1 MLRPVPSLLAI
12 VAVALFGPAEIAG
25 FPFDVPLSASVSDR
39 KPAPVAPTPASPVT
53 SLDHTPAIDGV
64 LDAGLER
71 LAVRPLSLVSG
82 HPGAAVRPPSYRLA
96 YSAEHL
102 YLHVDL
108 GPGEIVERDRA
119 YQNGDGLIVV
129 VARPATG
136 GTPTEEFS
144 VLGISPGNPAARWQQ
159 RFVWYRNV
167 DLEMRALD
175 AARVATSSSG
185 DHSAF
190 EVLVPW
196 SEVYPHHPWLSAV
209 GFNLC
214 VTRAL
219 PGNERARY
227 CAVDDPRV
235 DSEQSP
241 RRYEELAFEPPPAP
255 AGTGELQAAAVLE
268 RNHVS
273 AGEEIRL
280 RLATLAA
287 SPVSTSLTL
296 RAWSG
301 EGTRML
307 SRVVNVK
314 VPAGL
319 QRQDLDIPATL
330 APGGY
335 AVTWELSNAAQG
347 RLGLSVL
354 PDADP
359 ALLERRLDA
368 AARRLSPGSL
378 TTLRFEL
385 AEVGHAIRRLRLQ
398 DVATSVRLSLERLRD
413 EVRAAEAGE
422 DAVTARR
429 GILRRAFR
437 SAVDGTLQPYS
448 VRLPAGYQAGRRYP
462 LFVYLHGSGEDDR
475 NQVGRD
481 WFPADAVVLAPR
493 GRGTSN
499 FYTAD
504 HAQDD
509 IREAIEDVA
518 ANYSVDTTRVVLAG
532 FSMGGY
538 GVYRTYKEDPARYRA
553 LAIFSGIPRV
563 PGSGADAPDF
573 LATEDLA
580 PFRSVPVFVFHGGK
594 DRNCPIEQT
603 RALVARLKDAGV
615 RLSFQY
621 EEDKGH
627 ETPGATTLDAFREWL
642 AAVLQ

>member
-1 MLRPVPSLLAI
+1 MLRTTFCLLSI
-12 VAVALFGPAEIAG
+12 VTAVLCGRANVHDGRGRVVEAPAARLT
-25 FPFDVPLSASVSDR
+25 F
-39 KPAPVAPTPASPVT
+39 
-53 SLDHTPAIDGV
+53 LDHAPAIDGV
-64 LDAGLER
+64 LDAGLET
-71 LAVRPLSLVSG
+71 LAVRPLWLVSG
-82 HPGAAVRPPSYRLA
+82 RPDAATRPPSYRLA

-108 GPGEIVERDRA
+108 GAGEIVQRDRA

-136 GTPTEEFS
+136 GAPTEEFS
-144 VLGISPGNPAARWQQ
+144 VLGFSPGKPAARWQQ

-167 DLEMRALD
+167 DLEMRSLD
-175 AARVATSSSG
+175 SAQVATFSSAAS
-185 DHSAF
+185 SAF

-219 PGNERARY
+219 PDNEKARY
-227 CAVDDPRV
+227 CSVDDPRV

-241 RRYEELAFEPPPAP
+241 RRYGELAFEPPEAK
-255 AGTGELQAAAVLE
+255 GVTQAAAVLE
-268 RNHVS
+268 RNHCLV
-273 AGEEIRL
+273 GEPIRL

-287 SPVSTSLTL
+287 SPVPASLTL

-301 EGTRML
+301 EGSRML
-307 SRVVNVK
+307 SRVVNVNL
-314 VPAGL
+314 PAGL
-319 QRQDLDIPATL
+319 QRQDVDLPAGTL
-330 APGGY
+330 PSGGY
-335 AVTWELSNAAQG
+335 AVTWELSNAAQSG

-354 PDADP
+354 PATDA
-359 ALLERRLDA
+359 ASLERRLDA
-368 AARRLSPGSL
+368 AGRRVSPGSL
-378 TTLRFEL
+378 ATLRFEL
-385 AEVGHAIRRLRLQ
+385 AEIRRAQERLRPQ
-398 DVATSVRLSLERLRD
+398 DVATSVRVSLERLLGD
-413 EVRAAEAGE
+413 VRAAEAGE
-422 DAVTARR
+422 DAVAART

-448 VRLPAGYQAGRRYP
+448 IRLPAGYRAGRRYP

-481 WFPADAVVLAPR
+481 WFPADAIVLAPL

-509 IREAIEDVA
+509 IREAIQDVV
-518 ANYSVDTTRVVLAG
+518 ANYGVDTTRVVLSG

-563 PGSGADAPDF
+563 PGSQPDAPDF
-573 LATEDLA
+573 LTREDPAL
-580 PFRSVPVFVFHGGK
+580 FRGVPMFVFHGGK

-603 RALVARLKDAGV
+603 RTLVARLKDAGV
-615 RLSFQY
+615 RLAFHY
-621 EEDKGH
+621 EDDKGH
-627 ETPGATTLDAFREWL
+627 ETPGPGTLEVFGQWL
-642 AAVLQ
+642 EVVLK

>member
-1 MLRPVPSLLAI
+1 MLRTAFCLLSI
-12 VAVALFGPAEIAG
+12 GSAVLGGGAYLPGAPGRVVDAPA
-25 FPFDVPLSASVSDR
+25 V
-39 KPAPVAPTPASPVT
+39 PVAFLA
-53 SLDHTPAIDGV
+53 HAPAIDGA
-64 LDAGLER
+64 LDAGLEA
-71 LAVRPLSLVSG
+71 LVVRPLSLVSG
-82 HPGAAVRPPSYRLA
+82 PPEAAARPPSYRLA

-108 GPGEIVERDRA
+108 GPGEIVQRDRA

-129 VARPATG
+129 VARPAPG
-136 GTPTEEFS
+136 GAPTEEFS
-144 VLGISPGNPAARWQQ
+144 VLGFSPGKPAAAWQQ

-167 DLEMRALD
+167 DLEMRGLD
-175 AARVATSSSG
+175 AARVATSSSAAR
-185 DHSAF
+185 SAF

-219 PGNERARY
+219 PGNGAARY
-227 CAVDDPRV
+227 CAVDDSRV
-235 DSEQSP
+235 DSEQNP
-241 RRYEELAFEPPPAP
+241 RDYKQLAFEPPEANGVP
-255 AGTGELQAAAVLE
+255 QAAAVLE
-268 RNHVS
+268 RNHS
-273 AGEEIRL
+273 LAGEAIRL

-287 SPVSTSLTL
+287 SPVPASLTL

-301 EGTRML
+301 EGTRVL
-307 SRVVNVK
+307 SRVVNVTL
-314 VPAGL
+314 PAGL
-319 QRQDLDIPATL
+319 QRQDVELPAGTL
-330 APGGY
+330 PPGGY
-335 AVTWELSNAAQG
+335 AVTWELSNAAQSG

-354 PDADP
+354 PATDA
-359 ALLERRLDA
+359 ASLERRLDA
-368 AARRLSPGSL
+368 AGRRISSGSL

-385 AEVGHAIRRLRLQ
+385 AELGRAQERLRPQ
-398 DVATSVRLSLERLRD
+398 DVATSVRVSLERLVGD
-413 EVRAAEAGE
+413 VRAAEAGE
-422 DAVTARR
+422 DAVAART

-448 VRLPAGYQAGRRYP
+448 VRLPAGHRAGRRYP

-481 WFPADAVVLAPR
+481 WFPADAIVLAPR

-504 HAQDD
+504 HAQED
-509 IREAIEDVA
+509 IREAIEDVV

-538 GVYRTYKEDPARYRA
+538 GVYRTYKEDPTRYRA

-563 PGSGADAPDF
+563 PAGSQADAPDF
-573 LATEDLA
+573 LAQEDPAL
-580 PFRSVPVFVFHGGK
+580 FRAIPMFVFHGGK

-603 RALVARLKDAGV
+603 RTLVARLKGAGV
-615 RLSFQY
+615 KLAFHY
-621 EEDKGH
+621 EDDKGH
-627 ETPGATTLDAFREWL
+627 ETPGPPTLDAFRQWL
-642 AAVLQ
+642 GAVLE